1 VQTYKPSRY
10 NVLVPLTG
18 GRVLA
23 YNALSGGLALWQP
36 DETALFDT
44 ITAPTSLDE
53 SDPTVQALEKGGYV
67 VREQV
72 DELGYIERQYR
83 QHRYDPRRMILTIVP
98 TMACNFGCDYCFQ
111 GAEKSAA
118 TMESPVQDAIVA
130 LLERVTPAINY
141 FHVAWYGGE
150 PLVREKVIESLSD
163 RFIAHCDRHAI
174 TYDAMVVTNGYR
186 LTPEVARSLYVRR
199 VTGVQVT
206 LDGPPDDHDQRRVLL
221 SGGGTFDRI
230 ISNLKAWI
238 DEVPLHVTIRV
249 NIDSRNGSHIHD
261 LIDYLVEAG
270 LSGRKNL
277 KIYFAPVE
285 AITSACHT
293 IASVTLTKSG
303 YGQLEAELNRH
314 AFEANLSSLPYP
326 PRFRG
331 SCAAV
336 RPKGFV
342 VLPDGEMH
350 KCWNTVSWPE
360 KRVGTIFDL
369 DALNMDP
376 QVLNWLHWSP
386 LDNDACRHCAL
397 LPVCAGACAY
407 KFLYP
412 DDTLGEAA
420 ALPCPSWKYN
430 IKERLLLRAEKMK
443 FISPEDYDLAALR
456 MVSAG

>member
-1 VQTYKPSRY
+1 
-10 NVLVPLTG
+10 
-18 GRVLA
+18 
-23 YNALSGGLALWQP
+23 LSGGFALWQP
-36 DETALFDT
+36 DEKTLFDT
-44 ITAPTSLDE
+44 IIAATPLDE
-53 SDPTVQALEKGGYV
+53 LNPTVQALEKGGYI
-67 VREQV
+67 VRGHV
-72 DELGYIERQYR
+72 DELDYVERQYH
-83 QHRYDPRRMILTIVP
+83 QHRYDPRRMILTIAP

-111 GAEKSAA
+111 GTEKNSA
-118 TMESPVQDAIVA
+118 TMTSSVQDAIVA
-130 LLERVTPAINY
+130 LLQRVTPKINY

-150 PLVREKVIESLSD
+150 PLVRLKVIESLSD
-163 RFIAHCDRHAI
+163 RFIAHCDRHKI
-174 TYDAMVVTNGYR
+174 KYDAMVVTNGYK

-199 VTGVQVT
+199 VKGIQVT
-206 LDGPPDDHDQRRVLL
+206 LDGPPAYHDQRRVLL
-221 SGGGTFDRI
+221 SGGVTFDRI

-238 DEVPLHVTIRV
+238 DDVPLHVNIRV
-249 NIDSRNGSHIHD
+249 NIDSRNGGHIHD

-293 IASVTLTKSG
+293 VASVTMTKSG
-303 YGQLEAELNRH
+303 YSQLEAELNRH

-350 KCWNTVSWPE
+350 KCWDTVSWPD

-369 DALNMDP
+369 DALNTDQ

-386 LDNDACRHCAL
+386 FDNDTCRDCTL

-412 DDTLGEAA
+412 DDTMGEAA
-420 ALPCPSWKYN
+420 TLPCPSWKYN
-430 IKERLLLRAEKMK
+430 IKERLLLRAEKMN
-443 FISPEDYDLAALR
+443 FVSSDDYDLAELR
-456 MVSAG
+456 VISAG